1 MNPAVI
7 FREENSRYEEPDDE
21 SFCILFFLLFSG
33 LLLRRG
39 LFLLQKTNLSDRRSK
54 GLRKRNENVEPVF
67 AIAADTGFFILTE
80 KGENNHDHYL
90 KERRQ

>member
-21 SFCILFFLLFSG
+21 SFFFFFFLLFSG

-39 LFLLQKTNLSDRRSK
+39 LFLLQKTTLSDRRSK

>member
-33 LLLRRG
+33 LLLLRG
-39 LFLLQKTNLSDRRSK
+39 LFLLQKTTLSNRRSL
-54 GLRKRNENVEPVF
+54 GLQE
-67 AIAADTGFFILTE
+67 T
-80 KGENNHDHYL
+80 
-90 KERRQ
+90 